1 MQPKEQMPI
10 PRLSA
15 PQDGTP
21 VADMPG
27 FRHHYA
33 DVNGTQLHY
42 VVGGSGPLIVLLHG
56 FPYTWALWSKLMPR
70 FVEAGFTVMAPDLRG
85 LGDSMKTESGYDKAN
100 VAEDVRQVVQ
110 RLGFRTIHLVGTDIG
125 AMVAFAY
132 ASRHPA
138 EIDRLVFAES
148 LIPGFGLEEMMNPAT
163 GGYWHFGFHAQVE
176 VASMLTEGREA
187 GYLLPWYSMMSASP
201 AAITDAQSRFLPYC
215 AAAGGMRAGF
225 KHYETMVRDGQE
237 NRRRFKAKLPMPVP
251 VLSGERGIPQA
262 QTLHCVEQVSDAVE
276 ADLVPDAG
284 HTFASDNPAWVV
296 KRMTRFFDS
305 SLQETS
311 KES

>member
-1 MQPKEQMPI
+1 MQPGEQTRTSRPI
-10 PRLSA
+10 S

-21 VADMPG
+21 IPDMPG
-27 FRHHYA
+27 FRHRYA
-33 DVNGTQLHY
+33 DVNATQLHY
-42 VVGGSGPLIVLLHG
+42 VMGGSGPLVVLLHG
-56 FPYTWALWSKLMPR
+56 FPYTWALWRKLMPPL
-70 FVEAGFTVMAPDLRG
+70 VEAGFTVMAPDLRG

-100 VAEDVRQVVQ
+100 VAEDVRRVVQ
-110 RLGFRTIHLVGTDIG
+110 LLGFGTIRLVGTDIG

-132 ASRHPA
+132 ALRHPA

-176 VASMLTEGREA
+176 VASMLTEGKEA
-187 GYLLPWYSMMSASP
+187 DYLLPWYSMMSTSP
-201 AAITDAQSRFLPYC
+201 TAIDDAKTRFLPYY

-225 KHYETMVRDGQE
+225 KHYETMVSDGQE
-237 NRRRFKAKLPMPVP
+237 NRRTFRVKLPMPVL

-262 QTLHCVEQVSDAVE
+262 QTLHCVEQISDDVE
-276 ADLVPDAG
+276 AALVPDAG
-284 HTFASDNPAWVV
+284 HTFATDNPAWVA
-296 KRMTRFFDS
+296 KRMKRFFGATHH
-305 SLQETS
+305 EPS